1 MLSQKHDFNNQTR
14 FSKPIQRVLR
24 IQGAF
29 FKSSLV
35 GQGQSPCEVRGSPPI
50 ERRYM
55 NQFDTIAAVSTP
67 YGKGGIAVLRISGPE
82 AIEVADRVFFARSG
96 KKLSETASNKA
107 VYGEIMEGAR
117 QLDDGLAVVFRAPA
131 SFTGEDTV
139 ELSCHGGILLTGRV
153 LTALL
158 SAGARQAMAGEFTR
172 RAFVNGKLSLTSAEA
187 LGDLLEAQTD
197 EQISMA
203 RAGMRGVLSSKT
215 REIYDGLCDVL
226 AAVFAHIDYPDE
238 DLADISKEEMLE
250 RANEALFKLQRLS
263 ETYSTG
269 RAVAEGIPTAILGR
283 TNAGKSSLYNR
294 ILGKDAAI
302 VTEIEGTTRDILTDT
317 AKLGRVILRL
327 SDTAGL
333 RETGDKVEQI
343 GIDRAKRQA
352 EEAELI
358 LAVFDGSR
366 PPEEEDLETVRYLD
380 SLPAL
385 KVAVINKCDLGTS
398 KEMSALLAPFE
409 HKISFSAETG
419 EGFDS
424 LLLLVEKLYIDHSLD
439 TGADAILA
447 NARQNAAVRSAI
459 EALQAAILAIRQ
471 DLPLEICCAE
481 IENTLSALGELDGR
495 TVSEDI
501 VSRIFANFCVGK

>member
-1 MLSQKHDFNNQTR
+1 MIT
-14 FSKPIQRVLR
+14 
-24 IQGAF
+24 
-29 FKSSLV
+29 
-35 GQGQSPCEVRGSPPI
+35 
-50 ERRYM
+50 ERNIM

-67 YGKGGIAVLRISGPE
+67 YGKGGISVLRISGPD
-82 AIEVADRVFFARSG
+82 AIEVADRIFFAKNG
-96 KKLSETASNKA
+96 KKLSDMPSNKA
-107 VYGEIMEGAR
+107 VYGDIFEGTR
-117 QLDDGLAVVFRAPA
+117 QLDDGLAVLFRAPA

-139 ELSCHGGILLTGRV
+139 ELSCHGGILVTSRV
-153 LTALL
+153 LSALL

-197 EQISMA
+197 EQIGLA

-215 REIYDGLCDVL
+215 GEIYGSLCDVL

-250 RANEALFKLQRLS
+250 KAKGALTKLQKLAD
-263 ETYSTG
+263 TYSTG
-269 RAVAEGIPTAILGR
+269 RAVAEGIPTAIVGR

-333 RETGDKVEQI
+333 RETGDKVERI
-343 GIDRAKRQA
+343 GIDRAKKQA
-352 EEAELI
+352 EQAELI
-358 LAVFDGSR
+358 LAVFDGSKA
-366 PPEEEDLETVRYLD
+366 PEDEDIETVKYLD
-380 SLPAL
+380 SLPSL
-385 KVAVINKCDLGTS
+385 KVAVINKCDLGTDE
-398 KEMSALLAPFE
+398 KMSALLSSFD
-409 HKISFSAETG
+409 HKVSFSAETG
-419 EGFDS
+419 AGFDK
-424 LLLLVEKLYIDHSLD
+424 LLQLVEKLYIDYSLD
-439 TGADAILA
+439 TGTDAILA
-447 NARQNAAVRSAI
+447 NARQNAAVKSAI
-459 EALQAAILAIRQ
+459 EALRGAISAIEH
-471 DLPLEICCAE
+471 DLPLEVSCAE